1 VARNDPQIQLQG
13 WADFRRDLKAI
24 DRDFPKEANRVLKAA
39 VGEVAVEAAVTAPRR
54 TGRLSRSYRPF
65 TRGMIAGVR
74 STLPYAPV
82 IEYGGT
88 ISPRGVDITF
98 PKRETVTRAA
108 ERRAN
113 DVVDKFGDGIED
125 LARRHGWH
133 R

>member
-88 ISPRGVDITF
+88 SRS
-98 PKRETVTRAA
+98 RS
-108 ERRAN
+108 
-113 DVVDKFGDGIED
+113 
-125 LARRHGWH
+125 ARRSRVPQSVGRTMSWTSSGTA
-133 R
+133 